1 MTLQTRAPE
10 NFHLGHSHL
19 EGVKKLGRDAVVS
32 DTPRHEVADDG
43 GGFRGVQD
51 EVGQLPH
58 QEIKGLTNVSL
69 ADHLQQEGVMRCS
82 ATESSPPPSG
92 TAH

>member
-1 MTLQTRAPE
+1 MYIM
-10 NFHLGHSHL
+10 HSHL
-19 EGVKKLGRDAVVS
+19 LRVEKL
-32 DTPRHEVADDG
+32 EVADDVG
-43 GGFRGVQD
+43 GVQIN

-58 QEIKGLTNVSL
+58 QEMKGLSNVSL

-82 ATESSPPPSG
+82 PTESSLPPSG